1 VLLIFFFN
9 TKKDIQIIYMKRE
22 EIAYKTWNEALMLSN
37 AGMTLYVALISLFR
51 VLQNS
56 ILQRILFWK
65 LFITL

>member
-1 VLLIFFFN
+1 
-9 TKKDIQIIYMKRE
+9 MKRE

-37 AGMTLYVALISLFR
+37 AGMTLYVALILLFR